1 MLWTAHHY
9 LIIVMT
15 TPFWRRV
22 FSCLQRGFFIKI
34 YFSRNQIHFFAGYN
48 VRGEKPGKGVGECG
62 MTEL

>member
-1 MLWTAHHY
+1 MDCPSLSDNCDDNSLLEAGIF
-9 LIIVMT
+9 LSAEGI
-15 TPFWRRV
+15 
-22 FSCLQRGFFIKI
+22 FFIKI